1 MNPSDPSG
9 NLSPLQ
15 KMHIQGK
22 KIKRMSLQH
31 SKSMSKARTQQ
42 KLCINVQAQKQELL
56 DMRTII

>member
-15 KMHIQGK
+15 KMQIQGK

-42 KLCINVQAQKQELL
+42 KLCINVQAQK
-56 DMRTII
+56 